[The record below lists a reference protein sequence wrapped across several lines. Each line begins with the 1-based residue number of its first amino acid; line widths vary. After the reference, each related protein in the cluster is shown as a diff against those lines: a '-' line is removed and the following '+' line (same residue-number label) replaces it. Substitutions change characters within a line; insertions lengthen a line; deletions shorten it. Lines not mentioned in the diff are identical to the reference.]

1 MYHPTIP
8 LVALI
13 FLSQTYSRFIEPGL
27 VPINPIHLQRRGI
40 DQAILLKMV
49 KRPQKLNAKF
59 SGMSPNSPC
68 KIGDSACISG
78 GFSQC
83 VGGKYVGEPCAGR
96 FECFAM
102 HTEQDA
108 ISRIK
113 EYWCHWWVDWARRG
127 CRQAISTYSTQTSA
141 NGDMSGMQSDSNEQ
155 DVDCTGSMA
164 DAAAGTDKSSTSMDS
179 SVGSSNPSS
188 ASDSGTNDAKKST
201 HPMDSSSGA
210 PDSSDASASGTNMND
225 AKKSTASSDPKSDSG
240 KASEATMNS
249 SSSSDVKEPSR
260 KESGSKSAD
269 DKKNEAPVKGADNES
284 VSFVKDGS
292 EKKTVPV
299 NLSSN
304 AELGVGP
311 VALILREKE
320 AVRPTS
326 NSIF

>member
-40 DQAILLKMV
+40 DQAILLKNGQEA
-49 KRPQKLNAKF
+49 QKLNAKF

-83 VGGKYVGEPCAGR
+83 VGGKYVGEPCAGGLK
-96 FECFAM
+96 CFAM
-102 HTEQDA
+102 PLLLKKGTSLGCDTEQDA

-113 EYWCHWWVDWARRG
+113 NTGATGGLTGPGGDAG
-127 CRQAISTYSTQTSA
+127 KLSAPNSTQTGA
-141 NGDMSGMQSDSNEQ
+141 NGDMNGTQSDSNEQ

-164 DAAAGTDKSSTSMDS
+164 DAAPGTDKSSTSMDS

-188 ASDSGTNDAKKST
+188 ASDSGTNDAKKSN

-210 PDSSDASASGTNMND
+210 PDSSDASASGTDMND

-240 KASEATMNS
+240 KASGATMNS

-260 KESGSKSAD
+260 KESGSKSAA

-284 VSFVKDGS
+284 VSFLKDGS
-292 EKKTVPV
+292 VKKDCTGE
-299 NLSSN
+299 S
-304 AELGVGP
+304 
-311 VALILREKE
+311 
-320 AVRPTS
+320 
-326 NSIF
+326 